1 MIVAMSPILFWAIRL
16 ASHNFL
22 KWAETGV
29 RPFQL
34 GISSLKVPQ
43 FIVEFEI
50 RLLSIKPGT
59 THPSTYKTVQ
69 TRSSVVLC
77 PVLANVAL
85 TWC

>member
-34 GISSLKVPQ
+34 GISSLEVPQ
-43 FIVEFEI
+43 FIAEFEI
-50 RLLSIKPGT
+50 RPLSVKPGT
-59 THPSTYKTVQ
+59 TNPPTYKTVQ
-69 TRSSVVLC
+69 TRSLGSIV
-77 PVLANVAL
+77 PGFG
-85 TWC
+85 